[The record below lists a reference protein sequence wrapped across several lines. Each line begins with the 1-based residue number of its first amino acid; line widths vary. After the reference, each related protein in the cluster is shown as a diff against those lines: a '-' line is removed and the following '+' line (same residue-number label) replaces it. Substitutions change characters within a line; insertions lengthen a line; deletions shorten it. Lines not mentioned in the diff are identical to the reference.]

1 MAGSA
6 RRRPIP
12 GRAARQ
18 LLTEIGS
25 RADDVRRLER
35 GAGEV
40 LLRSIVD
47 ATVTLFQAH
56 AASIALFDPATE
68 RLVFRVAAGAQGQGV
83 VGMSI
88 LPDQGL
94 AGYVFSTGQALALSD
109 VASDPR
115 FGRSFAESTAY
126 VPRSIVAVPLVD
138 EDRTIGVLEV
148 LDKLDSSA
156 FSLRDV
162 ELAGV
167 FARQAA
173 IAISASRVER
183 DTATLLTRVL
193 RELAADGTDQAEP
206 AVGAARDAAIA
217 ELVDAA
223 TAALR
228 EDDEGGLWRLVEL
241 LAQIRRADPG
251 QIDLLVDLMTVIASH
266 SERTIRRRRPAVRPA
281 SGGRPAARS
290 NPTRETASDPI
301 IDED

>member
-1 MAGSA
+1 MAGPA

-12 GRAARQ
+12 GPAARR
-18 LLTEIGS
+18 LLTEIGG
-25 RADDVRRLER
+25 RVDDVRRLER

-56 AASIALFDPATE
+56 AASIALFDPPNG
-68 RLVFRVAAGAQGQGV
+68 RLVFRVAAGEQGQGV
-83 VGMSI
+83 VGVSI

-115 FGRSFAESTAY
+115 FGRSVAESTAY

-148 LDKLDSSA
+148 LDKRDSSA

-183 DTATLLTRVL
+183 DTAGPTGRS
-193 RELAADGTDQAEP
+193 GP
-206 AVGAARDAAIA
+206 AGPVAW
-217 ELVDAA
+217 AA
-223 TAALR
+223 TPRSTTSSRWRPRRSGRMTRAASGASLSCSR
-228 EDDEGGLWRLVEL
+228 GSVG
-241 LAQIRRADPG
+241 QIRP
-251 QIDLLVDLMTVIASH
+251 
-266 SERTIRRRRPAVRPA
+266 
-281 SGGRPAARS
+281 RS
-290 NPTRETASDPI
+290 TCSWT
-301 IDED
+301 